1 MVPRLFLIAGELK
14 FTGSSIGHDQ
24 SLVTVCS
31 FISLACCSMPRPR
44 TISDEEILAAVTRVV
59 GRTGPA
65 RLTLAAVAEEA
76 GIAPATLVQRFGSK
90 RALLLGLH
98 QGDAQLVRDRLRASA
113 GEQGPVLEAL
123 VAGLV
128 ALSEPVAD
136 PVAFSNHLAVLHQ
149 DLSDPEF
156 HAQAR
161 AHARAMREEIQALLG
176 RAVAAGELR
185 PVDVAQLASS
195 VQTTYNGA
203 LITWAVHREA
213 PLETWLRRELGAL
226 LAPWRPQ
233 TG

>member
-1 MVPRLFLIAGELK
+1 MA
-14 FTGSSIGHDQ
+14 
-24 SLVTVCS
+24 
-31 FISLACCSMPRPR
+31 RPR
-44 TISDEEILAAVTRVV
+44 TVSDEEILAAVTRVV
-59 GRTGPA
+59 GRTGPG

-98 QGDAQLVRDRLRASA
+98 KGDAQAVRERLREA
-113 GEQGPVLEAL
+113 GEEHGPVLETLVTNLIAL
-123 VAGLV
+123 A
-128 ALSEPVAD
+128 APVAE

-161 AHARAMREEIQALLG
+161 AHARAMREEIEDLL
-176 RAVAAGELR
+176 RQAVAAGELR
-185 PVDVAQLASS
+185 RVDLAQLARS

-213 PLETWLRRELGAL
+213 PLESWLRRELDAL
-226 LAPWRPQ
+226 LSPWRAD
-233 TG
+233 GA